1 MKSFK
6 QLMETVNAPRS
17 EAERAFIK
25 KHVVDITD
33 YPVESPGGK
42 PDAELKKDKS
52 RDADYQDGEDEIV
65 YESIDSLVNE
75 ALLEGLNLKVGVMKF
90 DDGSKRTVTRSDI
103 EKIEKVY
110 ASTNDKLGMEKEI
123 KKSKEDFESL
133 VALGE

>member
-6 QLMETVNAPRS
+6 QLVETVNAPRS
-17 EAERAFIK
+17 EAERNFIK
-25 KHVVDITD
+25 KHVVDVKD
-33 YPVESPGGK
+33 YPVENP
-42 PDAELKKDKS
+42 PADAKRKKDKS
-52 RDADYQDGEDEIV
+52 RDADYKDGEDEIV
-65 YESIDSLVNE
+65 YEDIGSLVSE

-133 VALGE
+133 IALGE